1 MNTMWKTVAKWL
13 ILIALL
19 AYVGFITAMAREQAA
34 NEVCHGVDIV
44 VHGEAANDTVT
55 RRGVADELGRCPHK
69 FIGEKLPR
77 VPVGKI
83 ETFLT
88 RFSNFENVECAVT
101 SKGNLRVE
109 VTPIVPE
116 LRVFDDSSSYYINK
130 AGKRIQANAEFF
142 SDVPIATGRF
152 SEKFSPVELLP
163 VARFIASDSTLRH
176 LVAMISASDPRNIII
191 VPRIRGHVVNIGD
204 ASRLREKFDALMLAY
219 RKIMPYKGWETY
231 DTISVKYRGQIVATR
246 RNKAPLHSSLKYV
259 EEEDPEEHTLPEIQ
273 TSTDNTHSPLTN

>member
-1 MNTMWKTVAKWL
+1 MWKTVAKWL

-19 AYVGFITAMAREQAA
+19 VYVGFVTAMAREQAA
-34 NEVCHGVDIV
+34 KEVCRGVDIV
-44 VHGEAANDTVT
+44 ILGEAANDSVT

-69 FIGEKLPR
+69 FIGKRLPE

-83 ETFLT
+83 EAFLT
-88 RFSNFENVECAVT
+88 KFSNFENVECAVT
-101 SKGNLRVE
+101 SKGNLRVQ

-116 LRVFDDSSSYYINK
+116 LRVFDDSASYYINK
-130 AGKRIQANAEFF
+130 AGKRIDANAEFF
-142 SDVPIATGRF
+142 SDVPIATGHF
-152 SEKFSPVELLP
+152 TDTFSPVELLP

-176 LVAMISASDPRNIII
+176 LVAMISATDAHNIII

-231 DTISVKYRGQIVATR
+231 DTICVKYRGQIVATR
-246 RNKAPLHSSLKYV
+246 RNKAPLHIPLNYV
-259 EEEDPEEHTLPEIQ
+259 EEEDPEEHTLPQPE
-273 TSTDNTHSPLTN
+273 TTNT